1 MIDLQYQDKQ
11 LNKYYKEYTR
21 QRLSLMDEV
30 QSIVDMGFTYEELN
44 SYNKDLDRFKRETL
58 KAIDNGTLDGYNL
71 YMAQKML
78 NRNKIKN
85 KDMLYW
91 LILYKYFEF
100 IYQMEAIEKEV
111 INAIDKHFIEE
122 TIKQCERIVDKTYKI
137 NSENL
142 INEAMQEP
150 NNLGYEWNTY
160 KTSITE
166 YNASEMYDNIVLNL
180 RNNKNKVNRDILE
193 RQQNRMIKKTKTKF
207 TGALDNQ
214 IDFTTSYIQLHIFE
228 KFGIKKAR
236 IMGVLDERTCEVC
249 DDYIGKVYKLEDI
262 VIGVQV
268 NSHPNCRCYLEPVKE
283 YE

>member
-11 LNKYYKEYTR
+11 LNKYYKEYTKK
-21 QRLSLMDEV
+21 RLSLMDEV
-30 QSIVDMGFTYEELN
+30 QGIVDMGFTYEKLN

-122 TIKQCERIVDKTYKI
+122 TIKQCESIVDKTYKI

-166 YNASEMYDNIVLNL
+166 YNASEMYDNIILNL

-193 RQQNRMIKKTKTKF
+193 RQQNRMIKKNKTKF

-262 VIGVQV
+262 VIGVQIS
-268 NSHPNCRCYLEPVKE
+268 SHPSCRCYLEPVKE

>member
-30 QSIVDMGFTYEELN
+30 QGIVDMGFTYEELN

-58 KAIDNGTLDGYNL
+58 KAIDNGILDGYNL

-100 IYQMEAIEKEV
+100 VYQMEAIEKEV

-122 TIKQCERIVDKTYKI
+122 TIKQCESIVDKTYKI

-160 KTSITE
+160 KKSITE
-166 YNASEMYDNIVLNL
+166 YNVSEMYDNIVLNL
-180 RNNKNKVNRDILE
+180 RNNKTKVNRDILE
-193 RQQNRMIKKTKTKF
+193 RQQNRMIKKNKTKF

-262 VIGVQV
+262 VIGVQIS
-268 NSHPNCRCYLEPVKE
+268 SHPSCRCYLEPVKE
-283 YE
+283 YK

>member
-1 MIDLQYQDKQ
+1 MINLQYQDKQ

-58 KAIDNGTLDGYNL
+58 KAIDNDTLDGYNL

-78 NRNKIKN
+78 NRSKIKN

-100 IYQMEAIEKEV
+100 IYQIEAIEKEV

-122 TIKQCERIVDKTYKI
+122 TIKQCENIVGKKYKI
-137 NSENL
+137 NNDNL
-142 INEAMQEP
+142 ISEAMQEP

-160 KTSITE
+160 KKSITE

-193 RQQNRMIKKTKTKF
+193 RQQNRMIKKNKAKF

-249 DDYIGKVYKLEDI
+249 DDYIGKVYKLEDV
-262 VIGVQV
+262 VIGVQIS
-268 NSHPNCRCYLEPVKE
+268 SHPSCRCYLEPVKE
-283 YE
+283 YK

>member
-1 MIDLQYQDKQ
+1 MINLQYQDKQ

-78 NRNKIKN
+78 NKSKIKN

-100 IYQMEAIEKEV
+100 IYQMEAMEKEV
-111 INAIDKHFIEE
+111 INAIDEHFIEE
-122 TIKQCERIVDKTYKI
+122 TIKQCESIVGKTYKI

-142 INEAMQEP
+142 ITEAMQEP

-193 RQQNRMIKKTKTKF
+193 RQQNRMIKKNKTKF

-214 IDFTTSYIQLHIFE
+214 IDFTTSYIQLHIFA

-236 IMGVLDERTCEVC
+236 IMGVLDEKTCDIC

-268 NSHPNCRCYLEPVKE
+268 NSHPSCRCYLEPVKE

>member
-1 MIDLQYQDKQ
+1 MINLAYQDKQ
-11 LNKYYKEYTR
+11 LEKYYKEYR
-21 QRLSLMDEV
+21 KRSLSLMDEI
-30 QSIVDMGFTYEELN
+30 QSIIDSGFIYENLN
-44 SYNKDLDRFKRETL
+44 KYNKNLDRFKREIL
-58 KAIDNGTLDGYNL
+58 KVIDKLDGYNL
-71 YMAQKML
+71 YMAKRL
-78 NRNKIKN
+78 LERNKIKN
-85 KDMLYW
+85 KDILYW
-91 LILYKYFEF
+91 WILFKYVEF
-100 IYQMEAIEKEV
+100 MYQMEAIEKEV

-122 TIKQCERIVDKTYKI
+122 TIKQCESIVDKTYKI

-166 YNASEMYDNIVLNL
+166 YNASEMYDNIILNL

-193 RQQNRMIKKTKTKF
+193 RQQNRMIKKNKTKF

-214 IDFTTSYIQLHIFE
+214 IDFNTSYIQLHIFE

-268 NSHPNCRCYLEPVKE
+268 NSHPSCRCYLEPVKV
-283 YE
+283 Y

>member
-30 QSIVDMGFTYEELN
+30 QGIVDMGFTYEELN

-58 KAIDNGTLDGYNL
+58 KAIDNGILDGYNL

-85 KDMLYW
+85 KNMLYW

-100 IYQMEAIEKEV
+100 VYQMEAIEKEV

-122 TIKQCERIVDKTYKI
+122 TIKQCESIVDKTYKI

-160 KTSITE
+160 KKSITE
-166 YNASEMYDNIVLNL
+166 YNVSEMYDNIVLNL
-180 RNNKNKVNRDILE
+180 RNNKTKVNRDILE
-193 RQQNRMIKKTKTKF
+193 RQQNRMIKKNKTKF

-262 VIGVQV
+262 VIGVQIS
-268 NSHPNCRCYLEPVKE
+268 SHPSCRCYLEPVKE
-283 YE
+283 YK

>member
-30 QSIVDMGFTYEELN
+30 QGIVDMGFTYEELN

-58 KAIDNGTLDGYNL
+58 KAIDNVTLDGYDL
-71 YMAQKML
+71 YMAQKMM
-78 NRNKIKN
+78 NKSKIKN

-111 INAIDKHFIEE
+111 INAIDEHFIEE
-122 TIKQCERIVDKTYKI
+122 TIKQCESIVGKTYKI
-137 NSENL
+137 NSNNL

-193 RQQNRMIKKTKTKF
+193 RQQNRMIKKNKTKF

-268 NSHPNCRCYLEPVKE
+268 NSHPSCRCYLEPVKE